1 MSIDTLLNV
10 YSYHEIKDLGFV
22 VCPAQAEKV
31 KSICSYQFNIWYV
44 GHVSTQILI

>member
-31 KSICSYQFNIWYV
+31 KK
-44 GHVSTQILI
+44 VSVLISLISGTSAMCRLKY